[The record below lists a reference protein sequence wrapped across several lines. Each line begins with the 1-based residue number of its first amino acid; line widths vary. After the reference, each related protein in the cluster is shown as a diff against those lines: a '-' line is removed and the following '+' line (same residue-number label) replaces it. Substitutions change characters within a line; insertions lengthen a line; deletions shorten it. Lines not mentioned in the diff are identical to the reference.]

1 MPKTPAYNWQDI
13 PARTPRAG
21 ITQRGFRGD
30 NVLVTH
36 NLLAPGMEP
45 NPHSHPFEQVFML
58 LEGRVK
64 LHIGDEVHDC
74 GPGTVL
80 RIPPDVVHWA
90 EPPRPED
97 GIAVNVDI
105 FSPVRDDYLP
115 LVEYQHKAT

>member
-13 PARTPRAG
+13 PVRTPRPG
-21 ITQRGFRGD
+21 ITQRGFRSD

-58 LEGRVK
+58 LEGRVR
-64 LHIGDEVHDC
+64 LHIGEEVHDC

-80 RIPPDVVHWA
+80 RIPPNVVHWA
-90 EPPRPED
+90 EPPKPED

-115 LVEYQHKAT
+115 LVEYQRKAP